1 MCSNLLFEH
10 LTTITPP
17 PSKKPW
23 SKSFSSS
30 FFLNYTI
37 WAYRL
42 SLTGQQARRTVNGLR
57 ADLNLGLMA
66 HGSPAKLSKLNQQP
80 NKKNKSSMHI
90 NKNIFR
96 FSYILIYYW
105 FYMSG
110 TNICARAARLKPPIS
125 GTTMI
130 AWSKTA
136 ALLQN

>member
-10 LTTITPP
+10 LTTIPP
-17 PSKKPW
+17 LKKKHGQ
-23 SKSFSSS
+23 SLFLL
-30 FFLNYTI
+30 FFFFNYTI

>member
-17 PSKKPW
+17 LKKTMV
-23 SKSFSSS
+23 KV
-30 FFLNYTI
+30 FFFFFFFNYTI